1 MLLRVRAAA
10 VAIVLAAF
18 VAACNGR
25 GPLGPEYEYE
35 EDLTLSLN
43 GSATLVVNASV
54 PALIALRGL
63 PLSPDPRTRGDQ
75 LKKQIQDLYT
85 SPNTRVGRISM
96 WTRHGRRF
104 VGIHL
109 SVNDVRAL
117 SQSPPFSWAAIALRE
132 EGEQV
137 VFRQT
142 LSRPAAAPDAL
153 AKAGLTGNE
162 IVAFRLHLP
171 ARIRFQNSHYLDRPE
186 SRPASRGNILTWEQR
201 LGQRLQ
207 GLPIAYAE
215 DRTSDVMEVR
225 MDRAS
230 ILYRTLWLFG
240 FAFLA
245 ALLVIAGLIWLTIRR
260 APADPGP
267 SSPPQS
273 V

>member
-1 MLLRVRAAA
+1 MRAAA
-10 VAIVLAAF
+10 VAIVLAAL

-25 GPLGPEYEYE
+25 GPLGSEYEYE

-54 PALIALRGL
+54 PALVALRGL
-63 PLSPDPRTRGDQ
+63 PLDPDPRTRADQ
-75 LKKQIQDLYT
+75 LKKQLQDLYA
-85 SPNTRVGRISM
+85 SPQTRVGRIST

-109 SVNDVRAL
+109 TVSDVRAL
-117 SQSPPFSWAAIALRE
+117 SQAAPFSWAKIELRE

-137 VFRQT
+137 VFREA
-142 LSRPAAAPDAL
+142 LSKPAAAPDAL
-153 AKAGLTGNE
+153 AKAGLTGDE
-162 IVAFRLHLP
+162 VVAFRLHLP
-171 ARIRFQNSHYLDRPE
+171 ARIRFQNSHYLDRPD
-186 SRPASRGNILTWEQR
+186 SRPTSRGNILTWEQR
-201 LGQRLQ
+201 LGQRLA

-230 ILYRTLWLFG
+230 ILYRTLWLFAL
-240 FAFLA
+240 AFVA

-267 SSPPQS
+267 SSPPHS
-273 V
+273 A